1 MDRPR
6 RPATGARS
14 ALRRSERVRGR
25 ARRAVV
31 EASAA
36 GPSVGLTTRAA
47 ALGLVLCALVISAAL
62 PLRGYLAQRGQ
73 IAELA
78 QSQTAQ
84 RVRVAELQQERTLLD
99 DPTHIAA
106 LARERL
112 HFVKPGETSYV
123 VIGPRAAAV
132 PPTAGGPV
140 LPAGPD
146 SPWWSQLWGS
156 VRTADALPR

>member
-6 RPATGARS
+6 RPGPGARS
-14 ALRRSERVRGR
+14 VLRRSERVRGR
-25 ARRAVV
+25 RRTAVP
-31 EASAA
+31 STSA

-62 PLRGYLAQRGQ
+62 PLREYLAQRGR

-78 QSQTAQ
+78 QSQVERTA
-84 RVRVAELQQERTLLD
+84 RVADLQRQRTLLD
-99 DPTHIAA
+99 DPTYVAS

-112 HFVKPGETSYV
+112 HFVKPGEMSYV
-123 VIGPRAAAV
+123 VIGPQAAV
-132 PPTAGGPV
+132 VPPATETVA
-140 LPAGPD
+140 PAGSE

-156 VRTADALPR
+156 VRAADATPR